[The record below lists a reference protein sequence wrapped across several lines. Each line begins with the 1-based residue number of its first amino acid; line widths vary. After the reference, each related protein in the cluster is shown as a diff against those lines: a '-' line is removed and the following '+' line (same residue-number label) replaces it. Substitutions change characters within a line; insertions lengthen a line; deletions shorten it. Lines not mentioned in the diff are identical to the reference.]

1 MLVLCK
7 AGIFSFFSC
16 VCGPK
21 FSSKTM
27 ASEALSISL
36 PKVGGEIL
44 QMTTAVLKSHGTITP
59 TFFEYFV
66 YLKNT
71 SSSCYLWSNEAF
83 HVINKQIF

>member
-44 QMTTAVLKSHGTITP
+44 QMTSAVPSHMGPPSQNFINVLLMKNK
-59 TFFEYFV
+59 F
-66 YLKNT
+66 YLFLVFQKKNI
-71 SSSCYLWSNEAF
+71 F
-83 HVINKQIF
+83 HGNNL